1 MRITIDC
8 IVSFIQMPKHTQA
21 QWPSLLNECMQS
33 NPKEKRESWFMLNF
47 CIFSLFFLFN
57 KTSISFHL
65 IWVSKNK
72 IKCASPFRFNATLW
86 LVCVFFVLQ
95 PTIKQHVMHLVL
107 AITSI
112 YLCTPFNRF
121 ICIANRYHV
130 HHYPWALIYFIRFR
144 HLSFAFSLMP
154 LLVCNSDC
162 NAIKMHPNKNRDNVS
177 LIC

>member
-1 MRITIDC
+1 MR
-8 IVSFIQMPKHTQA
+8 
-21 QWPSLLNECMQS
+21 PSD
-33 NPKEKRESWFMLNF
+33 
-47 CIFSLFFLFN
+47 LFVF
-57 KTSISFHL
+57 
-65 IWVSKNK
+65 
-72 IKCASPFRFNATLW
+72 FRFTADNKAA
-86 LVCVFFVLQ
+86 C
-95 PTIKQHVMHLVL
+95 HMHLVL